1 MGVRTRSTEHADT
14 PKLVRGAETLL
25 AGEEEGGTL
34 AVQAGVEPR
43 SHTLGEHEVIPSGIT
58 VDGVATTDAV
68 DIFCFSCAC
77 RALEDC
83 QRAGRCGSD
92 HRGAEQ

>member
-1 MGVRTRSTEHADT
+1 MRE
-14 PKLVRGAETLL
+14 AETLL
-25 AGEEEGGTL
+25 GGEVEEGTL
-34 AVQAGVEPR
+34 AVQAGVER
-43 SHTLGEHEVIPSGIT
+43 RFHIFGEHEVIPSGIT

-68 DIFCFSCAC
+68 DIFCFSCAS

-83 QRAGRCGSD
+83 NRAGRCGSD